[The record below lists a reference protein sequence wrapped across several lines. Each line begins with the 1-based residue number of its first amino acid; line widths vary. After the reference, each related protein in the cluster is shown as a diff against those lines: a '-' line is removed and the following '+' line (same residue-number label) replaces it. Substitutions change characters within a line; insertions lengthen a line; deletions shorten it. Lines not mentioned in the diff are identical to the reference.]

1 MSGQKEVVGTQMMD
15 PTFFDEVRKMPGGE
29 KLASCIQCGICSGS
43 CTTAVAGEFNPRQVI
58 ELIHLGL
65 GNRALSTPSIW
76 TCVFCR
82 TCTVRCPQGI
92 DISEL
97 MSSLR
102 IMAVSRGAV
111 PREDTNLRFHQAFWK
126 ILRTNGRLDTF
137 RLYSKLADMQEIVRS
152 LPLGLTLLRKGK
164 LAFRTPAMAHPE
176 QLSRLT
182 EIPKPSEEA
191 SSK

>member
-15 PTFFDEVRKMPGGE
+15 PTFLDQVRKMPGGE

-43 CTTAVAGEFNPRQVI
+43 CTTSFAAEFNPRQVI
-58 ELIHLGL
+58 ELIQLGL
-65 GNRALSTPSIW
+65 GDKALSTPSIW

-92 DISEL
+92 DIPEL

-102 IMAVSRGAV
+102 IMAVRRGAL
-111 PREDTNLRFHQAFWK
+111 PREDRNLKFHQAFWK
-126 ILRTNGRLDTF
+126 ILRANGRLDTF
-137 RLYSKLADMQEIVRS
+137 RLYSRLADMQEIARS
-152 LPLGLTLLRKGK
+152 LPVGLTLLRKGK
-164 LAFRTPAMAHPE
+164 LTLRTPSMTHPE

-182 EIPKPSEEA
+182 ETAKPEEA
-191 SSK
+191 SPK

>member
-1 MSGQKEVVGTQMMD
+1 MSRQKEVVGTEMMD

-43 CTTAVAGEFNPRQVI
+43 CTTSVAGEFNPRQVI
-58 ELIHLGL
+58 ELIQLGL
-65 GNRALSTPSIW
+65 GHKTLSTPSIW

-82 TCTVRCPQGI
+82 TCAVRCPQGI
-92 DISEL
+92 DIPEL

-102 IMAVSRGAV
+102 IMAVSRGAL
-111 PREDTNLRFHQAFWK
+111 PREDTNLRFHQSFWK
-126 ILRTNGRLDTF
+126 ILSANGRLDTF

-176 QLSRLT
+176 QLSKLT
-182 EIPKPSEEA
+182 RISKPSEEA
-191 SSK
+191 SSR